1 MKRAFLACGLAVAI
15 VSSVTLIPAA
25 SFAKTWK
32 ACEQEWKANKESIQ
46 QSGKKRTDFITE
58 CRAETASAEPA
69 NAPAQAE
76 QPKAG
81 KTVKACAAEW
91 TANKASIHASGKT
104 RKDFITECRA
114 GTSSTAAVAPA
125 EPAQTE
131 QPKAAAETHGKT
143 VKACAAEWTANKASL
158 QASGKTRKDFITE
171 CRAGTSSTASAAPAE
186 PAQPEQ
192 PKAAAETKGKTVKAC
207 AAEWTANKAS
217 IHASGKTRKDFIT
230 ECRAGNS
237 STASAAPAE
246 PAQPEQPKAAV
257 EAKTVKACTAEW
269 TANKASLQAS
279 GKTRKDFITEC
290 RAGTSSTA
298 SAAPAQPAQ
307 TEQQPAGT
315 AAAPQPVQPEQKSA
329 AATAPRQAPAEQPRP
344 QMSTE
349 PAAPLPASQFISE
362 AAAKAHCP
370 GDTIVWANTRSKVYH
385 YATSRRYGHT
395 KVGAY
400 MCEKE
405 TASAGIRAPKRERR
419 L

>member
-15 VSSVTLIPAA
+15 VSSLTLIPAA

-69 NAPAQAE
+69 NPAAQPAQAE

-81 KTVKACAAEW
+81 KTVRACAAEW
-91 TANKASIHASGKT
+91 TTNKASLQASGKT

-125 EPAQTE
+125 EPAQSE
-131 QPKAAAETHGKT
+131 QPKAAAAESKGKT

-158 QASGKTRKDFITE
+158 QASGKTRKAFITE
-171 CRAGTSSTASAAPAE
+171 CRVGTSSTA
-186 PAQPEQ
+186 
-192 PKAAAETKGKTVKAC
+192 AAETQGKTVRAC
-207 AAEWTANKAS
+207 A
-217 IHASGKTRKDFIT
+217 
-230 ECRAGNS
+230 
-237 STASAAPAE
+237 
-246 PAQPEQPKAAV
+246 
-257 EAKTVKACTAEW
+257 AEW

-279 GKTRKDFITEC
+279 GKTRKAFITEC

-298 SAAPAQPAQ
+298 AVAPAEPAQ
-307 TEQQPAGT
+307 TEQKPEGT

-329 AATAPRQAPAEQPRP
+329 AAEAPRQAPAERSRP
-344 QMSTE
+344 QMSTK
-349 PAAPLPASQFISE
+349 PAAPLAGSQFISE

-370 GDTIVWANTRSKVYH
+370 DDTIVWANTRSKVYH

-405 TASAGIRAPKRERR
+405 TASAGIRAPKREKR